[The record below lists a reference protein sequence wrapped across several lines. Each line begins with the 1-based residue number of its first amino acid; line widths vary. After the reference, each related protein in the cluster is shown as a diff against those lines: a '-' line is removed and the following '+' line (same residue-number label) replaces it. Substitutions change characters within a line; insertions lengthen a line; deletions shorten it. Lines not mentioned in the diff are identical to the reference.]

1 MDGHCLGPVA
11 AMNPTYIKIRE
22 RARQIAA
29 GLPLPAFYLDFPEK
43 AERSRRCLENNPTV
57 SKLRRF
63 VSEHTDNTLGHGLPH
78 AEKVTLDAGIIML
91 VECEKIGKTA
101 ARTDALLIM
110 IQCAGLLHD
119 VRRREKNHAACGAEK
134 AREILKDYPLPG
146 GSSKAICLAIRNHE
160 AFQPIT
166 KSPDRESALLSDCL
180 YDADKF
186 RWGPD
191 NFTHTV
197 WKMVSFADIPLP
209 VFIAKYPGAM
219 QRMAGISK
227 TFRTD
232 TGKKYGPEFI
242 EQGLEIGRQLLA
254 FLNEDTNFE

>member
-1 MDGHCLGPVA
+1 
-11 AMNPTYIKIRE
+11 MNPTYLKIRE

-29 GLPLPAFYLDFPEK
+29 SLPLPAFYLDFPEE
-43 AERSRRCLENNPTV
+43 ARLSRRCLNNNPTV

-63 VSEHTDNTLGHGLPH
+63 VFENADNTLGHGFPH
-78 AEKVTLDAGIIML
+78 AEKVTLDAGTIML
-91 VECEKIGKTA
+91 VECGKIGKTTERA
-101 ARTDALLIM
+101 DALLSTV
-110 IQCAGLLHD
+110 QCAGLLHD
-119 VRRREKNHAACGAEK
+119 IWRREKNHAACGAEK
-134 AREILKDYPLPG
+134 AGEILKDYALPEECTA
-146 GSSKAICLAIRNHE
+146 AICLAIKNHE
-160 AFQPIT
+160 AFQPVIEC
-166 KSPDRESALLSDCL
+166 PDRESTLLSSCL

-209 VFIAKYPGAM
+209 AFLKKYPGAM
-219 QRMAGISK
+219 QRLVEISK

-242 EQGLEIGRQLLA
+242 DRGLEIGKQLME
-254 FLNEDTNFE
+254 FLNNDAKIK

>member
-1 MDGHCLGPVA
+1 MPTA

-22 RARQIAA
+22 HARQIAA
-29 GLPLPAFYLDFPEK
+29 GLPPPAFYLDFTEE
-43 AERSRRCLENNPTV
+43 AGLSRRCLENDPTV
-57 SKLRRF
+57 SRLRRF
-63 VSEHTDNTLGHGLPH
+63 VSEHAENSLGHGFPH
-78 AEKVTLDAGIIML
+78 AEKVTLDACTLML
-91 VECEKIGKTA
+91 VECGKIKRTA
-101 ARTDALLIM
+101 EQTDTLLTLV
-110 IQCAGLLHD
+110 QCAGLLHD

-134 AREILKDYPLPG
+134 AGEILKDYALPKE
-146 GSSKAICLAIRNHE
+146 STAAICLAIKNHE
-160 AFQPIT
+160 AFQPT
-166 KSPDRESALLSDCL
+166 TQCPDPESTLLSDCL

-209 VFIAKYPGAM
+209 VFLAKYPGAM
-219 QRMAGISK
+219 QRLAGISK

-242 EQGLEIGRQLLA
+242 DQGLEIGRQLLV
-254 FLNEDTNFE
+254 FLNEGTNFE